1 MRVVVNIPFHASL
14 ELLDDIK
21 EEELPNIGDRFDDTY
36 IIVRK
41 TFIDNNCI
49 LDTKRITAFEGKGV
63 EGD

>member
-41 TFIDNNCI
+41 TFIGNNCI
-49 LDTKRITAFEGKGV
+49 LDTKRITTFEEKDD